1 MKKFLIL
8 FAVAF
13 MFLSCN
19 KKEENSSSQG
29 LIGTWIYMTESRGP
43 DHFHKIVEKREFG
56 ENECLI
62 MFTEKYATL
71 PDSALLYDFS
81 RILHSNYI
89 ATDRILKS
97 FSVRSDTNGVLEYSG
112 KTHYE
117 LARFYGDNNTL
128 IISDAECWQQLSGN
142 VGQLNNS
149 TFYLLDSVIKV
160 SVDSSRVS
168 VDSSKYIHYKY
179 HFQDDYLY
187 KYTLTSHSSEMPDS
201 NAYWEVK
208 DRKAYI
214 TDYTFDS
221 FYFRQVAYYF
231 FEGNLIT
238 SSSLN
243 PRDVIT
249 KDFYR
254 Q

>member
-8 FAVAF
+8 FAFAF

-29 LIGTWIYMTESRGP
+29 LIGTWSCIYGIMGP
-43 DHFHKIVEKREFG
+43 NQYHMVVEKREFG
-56 ENECLI
+56 ENECTVMI
-62 MFTEKYATL
+62 TEKLMTL
-71 PDSALLYDFS
+71 PDSTVFYNFS
-81 RILHSNYI
+81 RIIHSNYI
-89 ATDRILKS
+89 ATERILKS
-97 FSVRSDTNGVLEYSG
+97 FNVRSDTNGVLEYSG

-128 IISDAECWQQLSGN
+128 IISDAECWRQLSGD

-149 TFYLLDSVIKV
+149 TFYLLDSVVKV
-160 SVDSSRVS
+160 SVDSSKVS

-179 HFQDDYLY
+179 HFQNDYLY
-187 KYTLTSHSSEMPDS
+187 KYTLTSHSSEMPDL
-201 NAYWEVK
+201 NAGWEVK

-214 TDYTFDS
+214 TDHTFDS
-221 FYFRQVAYYF
+221 FYFRQVEYYF

-238 SSSLN
+238 SPSL
-243 PRDVIT
+243 RSWVIT
-249 KDFYR
+249 REFYR